1 MTVLRT
7 RGNLLSETGSLSQ
20 LEAPEPLQRR
30 AVAAGLALQG
40 VLLWRDS
47 KCSEGR
53 QKNERSCLSGTDA
66 LPRPLL
72 PTVTE
77 LEGRAP
83 DGNHGTEPWVRKSL
97 TTLPA

>member
-1 MTVLRT
+1 MTMLRT
-7 RGNLLSETGSLSQ
+7 KGNLLSETGSLGQ

-30 AVAAGLALQG
+30 AVAARLALQD

-47 KCSEGR
+47 KCSEGW

-66 LPRPLL
+66 GPRPLL

-83 DGNHGTEPWVRKSL
+83 G
-97 TTLPA
+97 